1 METIKREPKKAQGL
15 LTKKV
20 SRRDFL
26 KTTGVGAAGL
36 TLSSWIPVPFTYGA
50 EPPIKIGMFNEYSV
64 FATEYGYWLGKVG
77 RTAIAKMNAEGG
89 IAGRKIELFDYDTK
103 CKPAWAASMF
113 KKMILE
119 DKVDMIMGS
128 IHSGVHKACFPLMKQ
143 YKIPFFSGGSMTY
156 EFTGKD
162 SLSLHGGY
170 YIRNHSHARSQA
182 VAAWKFGF
190 DNLGKKWTFLVAD
203 YAWGHSLAR
212 EFGSRVRAAGG
223 KTQEIRA
230 PFATADFVPFLQKV
244 DPDTEVLFT
253 VFLGSASLAVLR
265 QTVEMGLHKRLK
277 RFTVICTTEGI
288 GQKVVGQESE
298 GAYYI
303 EYHPRHLDQLPKE
316 LHPYEIPYR
325 KACGVD
331 EDGNEVGNPK
341 VTIAGSHMFSMWIY
355 PYMIKLGIEQT
366 GWKDS
371 KKNADLIKAICSLK
385 LKPGPW
391 CPLSGGI
398 DMREEDHQ
406 GFSDFYISKVQPD
419 LKLKVLK
426 RIPKEDAMYE
436 PETDLRGKL

>member
-1 METIKREPKKAQGL
+1 MEERKKVSKKSQGVLTRE
-15 LTKKV
+15 V

-26 KTTGVGAAGL
+26 KTSALGAAGL
-36 TLSSWIPVPFTYGA
+36 TLSSWAPVPFTYGA
-50 EPPIKIGMFNEYSV
+50 EPPIRIGMFNEYSV

-77 RTAIAKMNAEGG
+77 RTAIAKMNEEGG
-89 IAGRKIELFDYDTK
+89 IAGREIKLFDYDTK

-128 IHSGVHKACFPLMKQ
+128 IHSGVHKACFPLAQQ
-143 YKIPFFSGGSMTY
+143 YKTPFFSGGAMTY

-162 SLSLHGGY
+162 AIPY

-182 VAAWKFGF
+182 VAAWKWGF

-212 EFGSRVRAAGG
+212 EFGSRIRAAGG

-288 GQKVVGQESE
+288 GQQVVGQESE

-303 EYHPRHLDQLPKE
+303 EYHPRHLDQVPKE
-316 LHPYEIPYR
+316 LQPYEKAYR
-325 KACGVD
+325 QACGVD
-331 EDGNEVGNPK
+331 ADGNEVGNPK
-341 VTIAGSHMFSMWIY
+341 ITIAGSHMFSMWIY
-355 PYMIKLGIEQT
+355 PYMIKQGIEQT

-371 KKNADLIKAICSLK
+371 KKTPDLIKAICSLK
-385 LKPGPW
+385 LKAGPW
-391 CPLSGGI
+391 CPVGDLH
-398 DMREEDHQ
+398 MREQDHQ
-406 GFSDFYISKVQPD
+406 GFADFYISKVQPD

-436 PETDLRGKL
+436 PETDLRKKL